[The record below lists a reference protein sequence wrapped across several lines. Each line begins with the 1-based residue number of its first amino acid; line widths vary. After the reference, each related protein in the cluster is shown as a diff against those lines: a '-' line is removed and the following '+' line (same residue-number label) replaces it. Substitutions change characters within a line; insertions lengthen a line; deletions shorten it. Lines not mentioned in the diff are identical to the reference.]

1 MEVRDPSTSDGPQH
15 ASSSSPTPT
24 PTTTPLAEQIQLQR
38 FNETQM
44 LTGTNS
50 TRSVGIGGDTNVPGR
65 EPVRLRETEDEEDE
79 MDDGERGRVLG
90 VFEVDVS
97 NLEIDFALSTM
108 LQYFSLFPS
117 DLLCCIV
124 LRTFH

>member
-1 MEVRDPSTSDGPQH
+1 
-15 ASSSSPTPT
+15 
-24 PTTTPLAEQIQLQR
+24 
-38 FNETQM
+38 
-44 LTGTNS
+44 
-50 TRSVGIGGDTNVPGR
+50 
-65 EPVRLRETEDEEDE
+65 VRLRETEDEEDE